1 MNELDSET
9 STDLVKIT
17 VLIRDKLGII
27 SYIFVVVVIVVAEVL
42 LSLPHSNL
50 YFSTIPR
57 LAFGSVQLETKP
69 FISQ

>member
-9 STDLVKIT
+9 STDVVKIT
-17 VLIRDKLGII
+17 VLIRGKLGII
-27 SYIFVVVVIVVAEVL
+27 SYIFVVVVVAAEVL